1 MDAHGRV
8 VYVGTFSKALFPA
21 LRVGYLVVPPP
32 LWTKFMD
39 AREAF
44 DVFPSTLYQ
53 LALEDFLKEGHF
65 ARHLRR
71 MRALYAARRAA
82 LLAGLA
88 RHCASRL
95 TIHNSDAGLSI
106 ATLLRGGIDDVA
118 LVRLM
123 NQRGLTATALSS
135 CYAGSKRRS
144 GLLLGFGGWDE
155 DRIAEATRTL
165 GKILH
170 TIG

>member
-1 MDAHGRV
+1 MS
-8 VYVGTFSKALFPA
+8 TQ
-21 LRVGYLVVPPP
+21 
-32 LWTKFMD
+32 
-39 AREAF
+39 
-44 DVFPSTLYQ
+44 PS
-53 LALEDFLKEGHF
+53 
-65 ARHLRR
+65 
-71 MRALYAARRAA
+71 
-82 LLAGLA
+82 AGQ
-88 RHCASRL
+88 S
-95 TIHNSDAGLSI
+95 T
-106 ATLLRGGIDDVA
+106 ATLLRGGVDDVA

-165 GKILH
+165 GKNPH